1 MPSLRA
7 LPLHVRFAASH
18 PRECFAVHRV
28 KERRLTFLERA
39 ALYDLVDVVKDLERV
54 GAEGAIVEAGCAL
67 GGSAIV
73 LAASKSPERPMEVYD
88 VFGQIPE
95 PGAQDD
101 EDVHARY
108 AEIAAGKAQGVGGD
122 SYYGYRQDLY
132 SEVRQSFRAFG
143 LPVESN
149 NVRLIK
155 GLFEDTLHPAG
166 PIALAHIDCDWYDP
180 VMTCLTRLFPLLSPG
195 GRIVLDDYDAWSGCR
210 KAADAFFAELDPNQF
225 RLERR
230 SRLHA
235 VKR

>member
-39 ALYDLVDVVKDLERV
+39 ARYDLVNVVKEIERNGV
-54 GAEGAIVEAGCAL
+54 EGAIVEAGCAL

-73 LAASKSPERPMEVYD
+73 LAAAKRPARPMEVYD

-95 PGAQDD
+95 PGAQDG

-108 AEIAAGKAQGVGGD
+108 AEIAEGRARGIEGD
-122 SYYGYRQDLY
+122 TYYGYRPDVY
-132 SEVRQSFRAFG
+132 GEVKRSFDAFR
-143 LPVESN
+143 LPVETN

-155 GLFEDTLHPAG
+155 GLFEETLHPTG
-166 PIALAHIDCDWYDP
+166 PIALAHVDCAWHDP
-180 VMTCLTRLFPLLSPG
+180 VMTCLTRLVPLLVPG

-210 KAADAFFAELDPNQF
+210 KAADAFFASLPQGEY

-230 SRLHA
+230 HRLHA
-235 VKR
+235 VKT